1 MQENAFWYSV
11 AKQGGAKLSLDDKK
25 IVVLFVI
32 WKVNGSWKE
41 NEVAGFIVF
50 SQ

>member
-1 MQENAFWYSV
+1 MTMY
-11 AKQGGAKLSLDDKK
+11 KK
-25 IVVLFVI
+25 IRLFLESRI
-32 WKVNGSWKE
+32 TLHKIYVNILIRIDLNTKTLGSWKE